1 MSFQSTKVLYIS
13 RCKYR
18 FESHVVNHCHNFHH
32 ILYVVGGSGTLS
44 ANEIAHDMNKHD
56 LFVIPPGMYHGFL
69 SDASHPLSTIEVKA
83 LVGDRQL
90 EAYLEPMSIRI
101 EAPQAKIK
109 LLLEAMLDEATHCR
123 PQYKEIIT
131 ANFIEF
137 ILNIRRLCSVE
148 AESPNR
154 AGMPGERE
162 SSEKLLPAKAEAG
175 DDLAGRAIRYI
186 HANYDSKI
194 VLKELA
200 RKLAVSS
207 AHLCRVFCDK
217 YRLSPMQYLNNWR
230 IHEAKE
236 LLKNTEM
243 SITEISARVGFQSVH
258 YLSRRF
264 AARERISPLQYRQK
278 MKEIV
283 ELRIE
288 DKLEIIDHNIV
299 MPR

>member
-1 MSFQSTKVLYIS
+1 MRQAGREIIGTGTGDGSQVNRDSQQDGELLPTARRDDRIAGEEGIRMSFQSTKVLYIS

-44 ANEIAHDMNKHD
+44 ANEIAYDMNKHD

-148 AESPNR
+148 AEFPDR
-154 AGMPGERE
+154 AGLPGERE

-186 HANYDSKI
+186 HANYDSRI
-194 VLKELA
+194 LRQIPVVADAIFEQLA
-200 RKLAVSS
+200 
-207 AHLCRVFCDK
+207 D
-217 YRLSPMQYLNNWR
+217 
-230 IHEAKE
+230 
-236 LLKNTEM
+236 
-243 SITEISARVGFQSVH
+243 
-258 YLSRRF
+258 SRSEG
-264 AARERISPLQYRQK
+264 AA
-278 MKEIV
+278 
-283 ELRIE
+283 
-288 DKLEIIDHNIV
+288 
-299 MPR
+299 

>member
-1 MSFQSTKVLYIS
+1 M
-13 RCKYR
+13 
-18 FESHVVNHCHNFHH
+18 
-32 ILYVVGGSGTLS
+32 
-44 ANEIAHDMNKHD
+44 
-56 LFVIPPGMYHGFL
+56 
-69 SDASHPLSTIEVKA
+69 
-83 LVGDRQL
+83 
-90 EAYLEPMSIRI
+90 
-101 EAPQAKIK
+101 
-109 LLLEAMLDEATHCR
+109 
-123 PQYKEIIT
+123 
-131 ANFIEF
+131 
-137 ILNIRRLCSVE
+137 E
-148 AESPNR
+148 AETGDPESRNR
-154 AGMPGERE
+154 EGLPGERE

-175 DDLAGRAIRYI
+175 DDLAGRVIRYI

-200 RKLAVSS
+200 RKLTVSS

-243 SITEISARVGFQSVH
+243 SITEISAKVGFQSVH

-264 AARERISPLQYRQK
+264 AARERMSPLQYRQK

-288 DKLEIIDHNIV
+288 DKFEIIDHKIV
-299 MPR
+299 IHR